1 MPRSRSRG
9 IAAPP
14 SQGRIFSIYRVCLD
28 LFANASTVHQAVRYG
43 ERGATCALIMRPH
56 DQCTGRS
63 ALPVPYRRSHH
74 FVASILNQRR
84 RHLMKRTP
92 LLILTAIVF
101 ALLASSLLWN
111 FSMQAAGPAGRGAR
125 QGGAAND
132 QEDRN
137 FDIRNKYSKDA
148 ILKFERRLE
157 KLSPRQK
164 GRNDSFKLAMRG
176 ARERKAMSVP
186 ELEVA
191 FSDLTNSPQVVQ
203 GRSRGRKFLTPP
215 SSQPRESVVRS
226 FINENPDVFGMNP
239 QQVARLRKS

>member
-1 MPRSRSRG
+1 
-9 IAAPP
+9 
-14 SQGRIFSIYRVCLD
+14 
-28 LFANASTVHQAVRYG
+28 
-43 ERGATCALIMRPH
+43 
-56 DQCTGRS
+56 
-63 ALPVPYRRSHH
+63 
-74 FVASILNQRR
+74 
-84 RHLMKRTP
+84 MKRTP
-92 LLILTAIVF
+92 LWILAAVVV

-111 FSMQAAGPAGRGAR
+111 FSMQETGPAGRVAK
-125 QGGAAND
+125 QGAAND
-132 QEDRN
+132 PEDRN

-164 GRNDSFKLAMRG
+164 GRNDNFKLAMKG

-191 FSDLTNSPQVVQ
+191 FSDLTNSLQVVEAR
-203 GRSRGRKFLTPP
+203 GRGRKFLTPP